1 MIFEYELFCSES
13 VPSGQKPVKINNKDT
28 TSLSIHVLPAS
39 LSLTLNRYLP
49 TRIIDLVRMQNC
61 PKNHNFL
68 PLIYTLSYQAHT
80 YVSGD
85 KHFQFFERFCFS
97 SKWMISQEKVNIDDD
112 FQFLIYEEI
121 LQKLFWSSSFAKHN
135 AYKSCYEIFF

>member
-1 MIFEYELFCSES
+1 MNYFVQTQYPLAKNLF
-13 VPSGQKPVKINNKDT
+13 KINNKDT

-61 PKNHNFL
+61 PKNQNFL

-85 KHFQFFERFCFS
+85 KNF
-97 SKWMISQEKVNIDDD
+97 
-112 FQFLIYEEI
+112 
-121 LQKLFWSSSFAKHN
+121 
-135 AYKSCYEIFF
+135 